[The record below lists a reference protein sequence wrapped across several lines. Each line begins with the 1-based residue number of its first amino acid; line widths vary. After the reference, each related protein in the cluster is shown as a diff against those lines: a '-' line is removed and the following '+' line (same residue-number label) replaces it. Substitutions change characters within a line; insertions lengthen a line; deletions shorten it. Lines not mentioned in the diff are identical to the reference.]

1 MTDKLRKYVLPN
13 IPFVFIGW
21 AFLKLGTA
29 YRLAAGSDF
38 AHKFIGLG
46 QTVGAAFADFAPGL
60 APFDWL
66 VGIVGAVAFRLLIC
80 FKSKN
85 AKKFRRDEEYGSA
98 RWGSEKDIRPFV
110 DPKFENN
117 MILTATE
124 QLTMNTRPKNP
135 ANARNLNF
143 CGIGSSGSGKTRFW
157 LTPQLLQAH
166 SSYVVVD
173 PKGGVL
179 GQVGSFLQKRGYK
192 IKVFNSIDFSKSMH
206 YNPLAYIKTEADILK
221 FVNALISNTKG
232 EGKEGDPFWTK
243 AETLLYC
250 ALIAYIIFE
259 GPAED
264 RNMNTLVDMISGM
277 EVKEDDE
284 NYKNAVDYMFDGL
297 AKRKP
302 DCFAVKQY
310 RKFKLSSGK
319 TAKSILISCG
329 ARLAPFDIPQL
340 REIMSYDELELD
352 RMGDRRTATF
362 FCISDTDSTYNFLV
376 ALAFSQ
382 MFNLLCERADN
393 VHGGRLPHH
402 VRVLWDEAANTGQVP
417 QLEKLV
423 AVIRSREISLC
434 LLYAGSLRILRLDE
448 EVIFM
453 RANEDMSRVESEAGI
468 IATLIHHPDFSFYS
482 EQLLPNHFTNKENRI
497 IYQAL
502 RSLAQSGVQT
512 IDPYIIVQEL
522 QSKEATRR
530 FADDLSVD
538 QLYTLIE
545 NSDILCRDSVE
556 AYMVLVNNVLDA
568 AFRRDTYQ
576 QLKECQRLCLQPTE
590 ANIEQKIYKMLDD
603 VMMEFSATNDVP
615 PYKDVVDKYWNEI
628 QSRQSAGY
636 SGIPF
641 KFPALNDY
649 ATIERGELFIF
660 GAEQKQGKSM
670 MLLNCAVDLLRQGYA
685 VLYLD
690 SELNTRLFTARLL
703 AHLSGIEYKRLT
715 AGTYSAEEAKRID
728 EAREWIKTRRFT
740 HIYIPTFDIQSIYTT
755 VNKVR
760 HTQGLDVLIV
770 DYFKSTGEGDAF
782 NSYQELGRFV
792 DTVKNRICG
801 DMNIAGIGA
810 AQATSTGRLADSAKI
825 ARNASTIA
833 MITDKTPE
841 EIEADGAECG
851 NKKLRVVVNRNGMQM
866 AQDEYISLFFDG
878 NHILYEQA
886 KQAIPRLP
894 F

>member
-1 MTDKLRKYVLPN
+1 
-13 IPFVFIGW
+13 
-21 AFLKLGTA
+21 
-29 YRLAAGSDF
+29 
-38 AHKFIGLG
+38 
-46 QTVGAAFADFAPGL
+46 
-60 APFDWL
+60 
-66 VGIVGAVAFRLLIC
+66 
-80 FKSKN
+80 
-85 AKKFRRDEEYGSA
+85 
-98 RWGSEKDIRPFV
+98 
-110 DPKFENN
+110 
-117 MILTATE
+117 
-124 QLTMNTRPKNP
+124 
-135 ANARNLNF
+135 
-143 CGIGSSGSGKTRFW
+143 
-157 LTPQLLQAH
+157 
-166 SSYVVVD
+166 
-173 PKGGVL
+173 
-179 GQVGSFLQKRGYK
+179 
-192 IKVFNSIDFSKSMH
+192 
-206 YNPLAYIKTEADILK
+206 
-221 FVNALISNTKG
+221 
-232 EGKEGDPFWTK
+232 
-243 AETLLYC
+243 
-250 ALIAYIIFE
+250 
-259 GPAED
+259 
-264 RNMNTLVDMISGM
+264 
-277 EVKEDDE
+277 
-284 NYKNAVDYMFDGL
+284 
-297 AKRKP
+297 
-302 DCFAVKQY
+302 
-310 RKFKLSSGK
+310 
-319 TAKSILISCG
+319 
-329 ARLAPFDIPQL
+329 
-340 REIMSYDELELD
+340 
-352 RMGDRRTATF
+352 
-362 FCISDTDSTYNFLV
+362 
-376 ALAFSQ
+376 
-382 MFNLLCERADN
+382 
-393 VHGGRLPHH
+393 
-402 VRVLWDEAANTGQVP
+402 
-417 QLEKLV
+417 
-423 AVIRSREISLC
+423 
-434 LLYAGSLRILRLDE
+434 
-448 EVIFM
+448 M

-545 NSDILCRDSVE
+545 NSDILCRDSVK
-556 AYMVLVNNVLDA
+556 AYMVLVNSVLDA

-590 ANIEQKIYKMLDD
+590 ADIEQKIYKMLDD

-615 PYKDVVDKYWNEI
+615 AYKDVVDKYWNEI

-715 AGTYSAEEAKRID
+715 AGTYSPEEAKRID

-770 DYFKSTGEGDAF
+770 DYFKGSSEGDAF

-792 DTVKNRICG
+792 DTVKNKICG

-810 AQATSTGRLADSAKI
+810 AQATTTGRLADSAKI

-866 AQDEYISLFFDG
+866 TQDEYISLFFDG

>member
-1 MTDKLRKYVLPN
+1 
-13 IPFVFIGW
+13 
-21 AFLKLGTA
+21 
-29 YRLAAGSDF
+29 
-38 AHKFIGLG
+38 
-46 QTVGAAFADFAPGL
+46 
-60 APFDWL
+60 
-66 VGIVGAVAFRLLIC
+66 
-80 FKSKN
+80 
-85 AKKFRRDEEYGSA
+85 
-98 RWGSEKDIRPFV
+98 
-110 DPKFENN
+110 
-117 MILTATE
+117 
-124 QLTMNTRPKNP
+124 
-135 ANARNLNF
+135 
-143 CGIGSSGSGKTRFW
+143 
-157 LTPQLLQAH
+157 
-166 SSYVVVD
+166 
-173 PKGGVL
+173 
-179 GQVGSFLQKRGYK
+179 
-192 IKVFNSIDFSKSMH
+192 
-206 YNPLAYIKTEADILK
+206 
-221 FVNALISNTKG
+221 
-232 EGKEGDPFWTK
+232 
-243 AETLLYC
+243 
-250 ALIAYIIFE
+250 
-259 GPAED
+259 
-264 RNMNTLVDMISGM
+264 
-277 EVKEDDE
+277 
-284 NYKNAVDYMFDGL
+284 
-297 AKRKP
+297 
-302 DCFAVKQY
+302 
-310 RKFKLSSGK
+310 
-319 TAKSILISCG
+319 
-329 ARLAPFDIPQL
+329 
-340 REIMSYDELELD
+340 
-352 RMGDRRTATF
+352 
-362 FCISDTDSTYNFLV
+362 
-376 ALAFSQ
+376 
-382 MFNLLCERADN
+382 
-393 VHGGRLPHH
+393 
-402 VRVLWDEAANTGQVP
+402 
-417 QLEKLV
+417 
-423 AVIRSREISLC
+423 
-434 LLYAGSLRILRLDE
+434 
-448 EVIFM
+448 M

-502 RSLAQSGVQT
+502 RYLAQSGVQT

>member
-1 MTDKLRKYVLPN
+1 
-13 IPFVFIGW
+13 
-21 AFLKLGTA
+21 
-29 YRLAAGSDF
+29 
-38 AHKFIGLG
+38 
-46 QTVGAAFADFAPGL
+46 
-60 APFDWL
+60 
-66 VGIVGAVAFRLLIC
+66 
-80 FKSKN
+80 
-85 AKKFRRDEEYGSA
+85 
-98 RWGSEKDIRPFV
+98 
-110 DPKFENN
+110 
-117 MILTATE
+117 
-124 QLTMNTRPKNP
+124 
-135 ANARNLNF
+135 
-143 CGIGSSGSGKTRFW
+143 
-157 LTPQLLQAH
+157 
-166 SSYVVVD
+166 
-173 PKGGVL
+173 
-179 GQVGSFLQKRGYK
+179 
-192 IKVFNSIDFSKSMH
+192 
-206 YNPLAYIKTEADILK
+206 
-221 FVNALISNTKG
+221 
-232 EGKEGDPFWTK
+232 
-243 AETLLYC
+243 
-250 ALIAYIIFE
+250 
-259 GPAED
+259 
-264 RNMNTLVDMISGM
+264 
-277 EVKEDDE
+277 
-284 NYKNAVDYMFDGL
+284 
-297 AKRKP
+297 
-302 DCFAVKQY
+302 
-310 RKFKLSSGK
+310 
-319 TAKSILISCG
+319 
-329 ARLAPFDIPQL
+329 
-340 REIMSYDELELD
+340 
-352 RMGDRRTATF
+352 
-362 FCISDTDSTYNFLV
+362 
-376 ALAFSQ
+376 
-382 MFNLLCERADN
+382 
-393 VHGGRLPHH
+393 
-402 VRVLWDEAANTGQVP
+402 
-417 QLEKLV
+417 
-423 AVIRSREISLC
+423 
-434 LLYAGSLRILRLDE
+434 
-448 EVIFM
+448 M

-482 EQLLPNHFTNKENRI
+482 EQLLPNHFTNKENRL

-590 ANIEQKIYKMLDD
+590 ADIEQKIYKMLDD

-615 PYKDVVDKYWNEI
+615 AYKDVVDKYWNEI
-628 QSRQSAGY
+628 QNRQSAGY

-728 EAREWIKTRRFT
+728 ESREWIKTRRFT

-770 DYFKSTGEGDAF
+770 DYFKGSGEGDAF
-782 NSYQELGRFV
+782 NSYQELGRLT
-792 DTVKNRICG
+792 DMVKNQICG

-810 AQATSTGRLADSAKI
+810 AQATTTGRLADSAKI

-886 KQAIPRLP
+886 KQHIPQTP